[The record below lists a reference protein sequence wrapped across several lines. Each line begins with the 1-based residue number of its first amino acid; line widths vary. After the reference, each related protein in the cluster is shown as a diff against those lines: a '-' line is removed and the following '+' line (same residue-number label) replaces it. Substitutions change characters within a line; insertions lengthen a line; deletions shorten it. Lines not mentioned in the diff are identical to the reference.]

1 MPDQTCAERP
11 RTRRMIAPGSLL
23 SLACL
28 VGVNACGYIR
38 LQAQQGKAPA
48 SAPVLIPRPETTSKV
63 RIGAGDLVDVQ
74 VFNTPELSVS
84 KLRVSDD
91 GRVRLPV
98 TGDFHI
104 AGLTAGEAGAAIEGR
119 LRDTQMMLDPHVE
132 VLITEYATQGV
143 RVLGEVK
150 TPGTYVLLGPHSL
163 YDALSAAGG
172 VTPNEGDAITVT
184 HQSDPLHP
192 EEVAINSANY
202 SETERMTQIE
212 AGDVIVVAKASAIY
226 VVGDVAHPG
235 EYMIPHGDPLTV
247 LNAVALAQ
255 GTNPTAAVSK
265 ASIVRKTSTGA
276 VTIAVNIRKIEQ
288 NTAPNPVLKADDV
301 LVIPRSGAREFLT
314 YALPNAT
321 SAVVASVSTA
331 LVVR

>member
-1 MPDQTCAERP
+1 MPDQTCAETP
-11 RTRRMIAPGSLL
+11 RTL
-23 SLACL
+23 
-28 VGVNACGYIR
+28 R
-38 LQAQQGKAPA
+38 LIAPA
-48 SAPVLIPRPETTSKV
+48 SALLAVCFAVLITSGSACSQAQQAPAPVLTHRIETASQM
-63 RIGAGDLVDVQ
+63 RIGAGDLIEVQ
-74 VFNTPELSVS
+74 VFNTPELSVP

-91 GRVRLPV
+91 GHVRLPV
-98 TGDFHI
+98 TGDFNI
-104 AGLTAGEAGAAIEGR
+104 AGLTASEAGAAIESR
-119 LRDTQMMLDPHVE
+119 LRDTQIMLDPHVE

-150 TPGTYVLLGPHSL
+150 TPGTYVLLGPHTL

-172 VTPNEGDAITVT
+172 VTPNEGSSITIT
-184 HQSDPLHP
+184 HQSDPQHP
-192 EEVAINSANY
+192 VEVAVASANY
-202 SETERMTQIE
+202 SETERMTE
-212 AGDVIVVAKASAIY
+212 VKAGDVIVVAKASSVY
-226 VVGDVAHPG
+226 VIGDVAHPG
-235 EYMIPHGDPLTV
+235 EYMMSHGDPLTV

-255 GTNPTAAVSK
+255 GMNPTAAVTK
-265 ASIVRKTSTGA
+265 ASIVRKTSSGA
-276 VTIAVNIRKIEQ
+276 VTIAVNIRKVEQ